1 MKRVLII
8 GGSGGIGAATVEKF
22 TKKGHQV
29 VFTYHHNASKAAEL
43 ANKTGAIAI
52 QCDLADR
59 NAIGKTVENALKL
72 LDNTVDVLV
81 NCAGIAE
88 IKLFTDITDSDLQR
102 MLDVNLT
109 SVFTV
114 TRAVA
119 PYMIA
124 GHYGKIINVG
134 SMWGKVGASCEVHY
148 STAKAGIEGFTK
160 ALAKE
165 LGPSGITVNCI
176 EPGVIDTP
184 MNEKLDEATKKS
196 LADETPLCRIGTPK
210 EVAEAIYFFASDR
223 SSFITGQILGVDG
236 GFAI

>member
-22 TKKGHQV
+22 VKKGHQV
-29 VFTYHHNASKAAEL
+29 VFTYHQNAAKAAEL
-43 ANKTGAIAI
+43 ANRTGAQALK
-52 QCDLADR
+52 CDLADR
-59 NAIGKTVENALKL
+59 ESIHKAVENALKL
-72 LDNTVDVLV
+72 LDNTVDVLI

-88 IKLFTDITDSDLQR
+88 IKLFTDITDSDQQR
-102 MLDVNLT
+102 MIDINLA
-109 SVFTV
+109 SVLTV
-114 TRAVA
+114 TRAIV
-119 PYMIA
+119 PHMIA
-124 GHYGKIINVG
+124 KHHGKIVNIG

-165 LGPSGITVNCI
+165 LGPSGITVNCV
-176 EPGVIDTP
+176 EPGVIETP
-184 MNEKLDEATKKS
+184 MNALLDEETKKALS
-196 LADETPLCRIGTPK
+196 DETPLCRLGTPK

>member
-22 TKKGHQV
+22 IKKGHQV
-29 VFTYHHNASKAAEL
+29 VFTYHNNASGAAEL
-43 ANKTGAIAI
+43 SNKTGAKALNCNLSD
-52 QCDLADR
+52 Q
-59 NAIGKTVENALKL
+59 NAIRKTVENALKL
-72 LDNTVDVLV
+72 LDGSIDVLV

-88 IKLFTDITDSDLQR
+88 IKLFTDITDSDWQK
-102 MLDVNLT
+102 MLAINL
-109 SVFTV
+109 SAVFYI

-124 GHYGKIINVG
+124 KHYGKIVNVG
-134 SMWGKVGASCEVHY
+134 SMWGKMGASCEVHY
-148 STAKAGIEGFTK
+148 SAAKAGIEGFTK

-184 MNEKLDEATKKS
+184 MNALLDEDTIKS
-196 LADETPLCRIGTPK
+196 LSDETPLCRIGTPK

-236 GFAI
+236 GFAV